1 MSRSAGFTLIEL
13 VVVLAVLGLA
23 LGIIAALTVYRG
35 GRTIEAR
42 EAVTA

>member
-1 MSRSAGFTLIEL
+1 MKLIPWASALL
-13 VVVLAVLGLA
+13 LGLVLMFGAA

-35 GRTIEAR
+35 GRTIETR